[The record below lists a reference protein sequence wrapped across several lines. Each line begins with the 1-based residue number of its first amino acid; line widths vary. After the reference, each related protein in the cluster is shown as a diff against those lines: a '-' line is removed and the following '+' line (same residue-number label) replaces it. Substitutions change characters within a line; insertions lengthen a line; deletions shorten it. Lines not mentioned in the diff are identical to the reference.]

1 MLISEQSLGG
11 KRMERVKFKN
21 SRNLKLVGNLYPSNS
36 KSIII
41 MCHGFM
47 SNKYSRGR
55 FEKLAIAFNECSFS
69 ALAFDFSGCGE
80 SDNDSLTI
88 EKEVD
93 DLISAIMYVKSKG
106 YEKIALYGH
115 SLGTLICLKSCIPEI
130 ITMVLSGALT
140 GPMRYNWNE
149 FFTKKQMEELENK
162 GYITE
167 YTSEGARETI
177 IIDKKILEG
186 FELINQKELLRKVK
200 CPVLLI
206 HGDND
211 EEENLLYE
219 RSKVA
224 VNLLSPDSQIELI
237 NGADHSFIDYFDTL
251 VKLTVD
257 WFKKYLY

>member
-1 MLISEQSLGG
+1 MKQVI
-11 KRMERVKFKN
+11 FKN
-21 SRNLKLVGNLYPSNS
+21 SRNLKLVGNLYPSNQ

-55 FEKLAIAFNECSFS
+55 FEKLAMAFNDCNFS
-69 ALAFDFSGCGE
+69 ALSFDFSGCGE

-93 DLISAIMYVKSKG
+93 DLRSAISYIKSKG
-106 YEKIALYGH
+106 YEKIAIYGH
-115 SLGTLICLKSCIPEI
+115 SLGTLICLKSCTPEI

-140 GPMRYNWNE
+140 GSMKYNWND
-149 FFTKKQMEELENK
+149 FFTKEQMEELKEK

-167 YTSEGARETI
+167 YTSEEARDTI
-177 IIDKKILEG
+177 IIDRKILEG
-186 FELINQKELLRKVK
+186 FEIINQRELLSEVK

-224 VNLLSPDSQIELI
+224 IKLLSADSQIEVI
-237 NGADHSFIDYFDTL
+237 NGANHSFLDHFDIL

-257 WFKKYLY
+257 WFKKYL

>member
-1 MLISEQSLGG
+1 MEQVVF
-11 KRMERVKFKN
+11 RN
-21 SRNLKLVGNLYPSNS
+21 SRNLKLVGNLYQSNS
-36 KSIII
+36 KHIII

-55 FEKLAIAFNECSFS
+55 FEKLAIAFNECGFS

-93 DLISAIMYVKSKG
+93 DLKSAILYIKSKG
-106 YEKIALYGH
+106 YEKIALYGY
-115 SLGTLICLKSCIPEI
+115 SLGTLICLKSYTPEI

-140 GPMRYNWNE
+140 GSMKYNWNE
-149 FFTKKQMEELENK
+149 FFTKEQMEELKDK

-167 YTSEGARETI
+167 NISGEERETI
-177 IIDKKILEG
+177 IIDRKILEG
-186 FELINQKELLRKVK
+186 FELINQNELLRKVK

-211 EEENLLYE
+211 EEEILLYE
-219 RSKVA
+219 RSKEA
-224 VNLLSPDSQIELI
+224 IDLLSIDSQIEVI
-237 NGADHSFIDYFDTL
+237 NGADHSFLNHLDTL
-251 VKLTVD
+251 VNLTVD
-257 WFKKYLY
+257 WFKKYL